1 MKLSKKIII
10 DVVAFF
16 VIVMWTAV
24 ASCIALVQTMRC
36 ANLVDTCNAY
46 EHVLDRIYADNPD
59 YYLDVLTES
68 NEYAELQHQLGKE

>member
-1 MKLSKKIII
+1 MKLSKKLTI
-10 DVVAFF
+10 DVVAF
-16 VIVMWTAV
+16 ITVMWVVA
-24 ASCIALVQTMRC
+24 ASCIALVQTIRC

-46 EHVLDRIYADNPD
+46 EHVLDRVYADNPD